1 MIFKFHN
8 CYCNFNTEIGITNGE
23 AHDILTL
30 IKGATKPIGA
40 SGAVP
45 TDPTMHLERVPGH
58 MTLSEML
65 QEPQQF
71 IVTFSE
77 RLDGMLGGGV
87 ALTKIT
93 EFCGTPGIGKTQIWL
108 VVTGKVLVK
117 KLLVKICFLL
127 WVVVKHKSG

>member
-1 MIFKFHN
+1 
-8 CYCNFNTEIGITNGE
+8 
-23 AHDILTL
+23 
-30 IKGATKPIGA
+30 
-40 SGAVP
+40 
-45 TDPTMHLERVPGH
+45 MHLERVPGH

-87 ALTKIT
+87 PLTKIT

-108 VVTGKVLVK
+108 VVTGKFMFCGTLGISKKMISEKLFFALGIGIGKANLVNSTVQ
-117 KLLVKICFLL
+117 L
-127 WVVVKHKSG
+127 